1 VSAKPLAGRVAITSI
16 AQLGTMAFGGLLAL
30 LIARRFGTSAETDGM
45 FAAYS
50 VYGVFLM
57 VAQSLRLTMVP
68 RLARTEGAAASFVDG
83 LGALAV
89 IATVSAVALIGLREP
104 LATLL
109 VGSSGAT
116 DITGDALAVFWFAA
130 MAQLVAGYG
139 AAQLAAAGE
148 FTVTAVGYLTG
159 SLLPVI
165 ALAVWPDPDIGL
177 VPILIAGGAAV
188 TALALVLGV
197 SRQPRVLR
205 ERPSLRGSLSTA
217 SQMVAGALG
226 SVMWQIALVA
236 SLAFA
241 ARTVEGAVT
250 IYTYAF
256 FAAGLVTAVTSG
268 SIAMVIAGPI
278 TSGWDRKDP
287 APLEPAM
294 LNVVRTSTFLAVPI
308 LGVALHVADDV
319 IGVVLGSALTDGQVS
334 TMRDTFLALGGV
346 ILAAGISPV
355 PAIAAYARARFWTLA
370 GIALVGLAM
379 HIGLSAAVSGFDS
392 VVALAVVASFAALAI
407 GVMTIWLIWRRDALE
422 LTGRVTR
429 AISEVTVV
437 GAIAFVP
444 PLLLVVSLD
453 GSALLAILGAL
464 AGCAVYAALVRRSLP
479 DHWTPVVGAISS
491 LVGR

>member
-1 VSAKPLAGRVAITSI
+1 VSSRPLAGRVAITSI

-30 LIARRFGTSAETDGM
+30 LIARRFGTSSETDAM

-68 RLARTEGAAASFVDG
+68 RLARAEGAAASFVDG

-89 IATVSAVALIGLREP
+89 IAAVSAVALIGFRHP
-104 LATLL
+104 LATVL
-109 VGSSGAT
+109 VGSDGAT
-116 DITGDALAVFWFAA
+116 DVTGDALAVFWGAA

-139 AAQLAAAGE
+139 AAQLAASGQ

-159 SLLPVI
+159 SLLPVL
-165 ALAVWPDPDIGL
+165 ALAVWPDPDIGI
-177 VPILIAGGAAV
+177 VPLLIGGGAVV
-188 TALALVLGV
+188 TALVLVAGV
-197 SRQPRVLR
+197 AQQPKVLR

-241 ARTVEGAVT
+241 ARTAEGAVT
-250 IYTYAF
+250 VYPYAF

-278 TSGWDRKDP
+278 TSGWDRLDP
-287 APLEPAM
+287 APLEPA
-294 LNVVRTSTFLAVPI
+294 LLSVVRTSTLLAVPI
-308 LGVALHVADDV
+308 LGVALLVADDV
-319 IGVVLGSALTDGQVS
+319 IGAVLGSALTDDEVA

-355 PAIAAYARARFWTLA
+355 PAIAAYARARYWTLA
-370 GIALVGLAM
+370 GIALVGLAL
-379 HIGLSAAVSGFDS
+379 HIGLSAVAAAVDS
-392 VVALAVVASFAALAI
+392 VVALAAVASFAALAI
-407 GVMTIWLIWRRDALE
+407 GVMTIWLIWRDDAAVLIA
-422 LTGRVTR
+422 RVTR
-429 AISEVTVV
+429 AMAEALAVGAAAFVPLLLLASLLGSVV
-437 GAIAFVP
+437 GA
-444 PLLLVVSLD
+444 VV
-453 GSALLAILGAL
+453 GA
-464 AGCAVYAALVRRSLP
+464 AVGCVVYAALVRRLLP
-479 DHWTPVVGAISS
+479 EHWTPVVGAVSS
-491 LVGR
+491 LLGR